1 MKFDPSKKVVL
12 TGDRP
17 TGKLHIGH
25 YVGSLKER
33 VKMQNSGKYNMFI
46 MIADQQALTDNARDP
61 EKIHNSLIQVA
72 LDYLAVGLD
81 PAKSTMYIQSQIPA
95 LSELNM
101 YYLNLVTVSR
111 LERNPTVKAEIQ
123 QKNFDRSIP
132 AGFLTYPVSQTAD
145 ITAFKGELV
154 PVGDD
159 QEPMMEQAREIV
171 RSFNNIYGDILVEP
185 KGIFPPKGQGRI
197 PGLDGNAKMSKS
209 LGNAIYLSD
218 DEKTLQKKVM
228 SMYTD
233 PTHIHVEDPGHIEGN
248 VVFTYLDIF
257 DPDKEHVQE
266 LKDQYQAGG
275 LGDVKIKRY
284 LFEVLNSELKPIRE
298 RREEFAKDIP
308 AVYDMLKQGCADA
321 NEVANQTLAEVRHA
335 MGLDYFA

>member
-1 MKFDPSKKVVL
+1 
-12 TGDRP
+12 
-17 TGKLHIGH
+17 
-25 YVGSLKER
+25 
-33 VKMQNSGKYNMFI
+33 
-46 MIADQQALTDNARDP
+46 
-61 EKIHNSLIQVA
+61 
-72 LDYLAVGLD
+72 
-81 PAKSTMYIQSQIPA
+81 
-95 LSELNM
+95 
-101 YYLNLVTVSR
+101 
-111 LERNPTVKAEIQ
+111 
-123 QKNFDRSIP
+123 
-132 AGFLTYPVSQTAD
+132 
-145 ITAFKGELV
+145 
-154 PVGDD
+154 
-159 QEPMMEQAREIV
+159 MEQAREIV
-171 RSFNNIYGDILVEP
+171 RSFNNIYGDVLVEP

-284 LFEVLNSELKPIRE
+284 LFEVLNNELKPIRE

>member
-1 MKFDPSKKVVL
+1 MEKKVVL

-25 YVGSLKER
+25 YVGSLRER
-33 VKMQNSGKYNMFI
+33 VKMQESGEYDPFI

-61 EKIHNSLIQVA
+61 EKIRRSLTEVA

-81 PAKSTMYIQSQIPA
+81 PAKSTLFVQSQIPA
-95 LSELNM
+95 LAELNL

-123 QKNFDRSIP
+123 QKNFNRSIP
-132 AGFLTYPVSQTAD
+132 AGFFTYPVSQTAD
-145 ITAFKGELV
+145 ITAFKANLV

-159 QEPMMEQAREIV
+159 QEPMLEQAREIV
-171 RSFNNIYGDILVEP
+171 RTFNSIYGEVLVEP
-185 KGIFPPKGQGRI
+185 EGVFPPKGQGRI

-218 DEKTLQKKVM
+218 DEDTLKKKVM

-233 PTHIHVEDPGHIEGN
+233 PNHIHVEDPGQVEGN

-257 DPDKEHVQE
+257 DQDTAKVQE
-266 LKDQYQAGG
+266 LKDHYRHGG

-284 LFEVLNSELKPIRE
+284 LMEVLNAELAPIRQ
-298 RREEFAKDIP
+298 RRAEFAKDLP
-308 AVYDMLKQGCADA
+308 AVMDMLKAGSDR
-321 NEVANQTLAEVRHA
+321 ANQVAAQTLDEVKDA
-335 MGLDYFA
+335 MGLNYFK